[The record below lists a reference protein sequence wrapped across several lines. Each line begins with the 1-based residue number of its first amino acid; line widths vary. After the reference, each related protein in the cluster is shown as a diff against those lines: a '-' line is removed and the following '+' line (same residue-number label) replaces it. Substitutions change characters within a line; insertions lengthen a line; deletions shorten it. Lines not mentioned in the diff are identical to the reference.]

1 VHDEKFIDIFIDK
14 FYQFGISN
22 KIFCLKTKINYTGKH
37 NDEVERVIP
46 FSKLY
51 FELIKSNHN
60 YDYIIVYNLD
70 YEKAYFI
77 NRLNKGKHKLIW
89 NFFGTEIYNNSN
101 FSFLKKLYATQTR
114 SLMGQIVE
122 SNLKKRLRWIKY
134 AMKGRLTPN
143 AEVQKA
149 IKKINYFAWYSR
161 EEYDYL
167 KNQVKY
173 LPPFLPYPIGGIVP
187 NLERKPVNIENKILV
202 GNSRA
207 PENNHLEILLILE
220 KTGFC
225 GEVILP
231 FSYGIKDSY
240 SEKLKEKVKLMPLN
254 IKFLEDFL
262 PYNEYID
269 TVTSCSVAVYN
280 SYRQMAL
287 GNILISIFNDTKVYL
302 SEKNISYKWFENLGF
317 KIYSIETQLT
327 KDILEN
333 NLQLSDHDKITN
345 QQVYNKLTSKN
356 KIDEFLKTIWD
367 RSSDEN

>member
-1 VHDEKFIDIFIDK
+1 
-14 FYQFGISN
+14 
-22 KIFCLKTKINYTGKH
+22 
-37 NDEVERVIP
+37 
-46 FSKLY
+46 
-51 FELIKSNHN
+51 
-60 YDYIIVYNLD
+60 
-70 YEKAYFI
+70 
-77 NRLNKGKHKLIW
+77 
-89 NFFGTEIYNNSN
+89 
-101 FSFLKKLYATQTR
+101 
-114 SLMGQIVE
+114 MGQIVE